1 MYPLCLDVENR
12 LCLVIGGGQVGARK
26 VRGLLAAGA
35 RVRVISPE
43 LCPELARLARAGQC
57 EWQARTYQN
66 GDLNGVLLAFA
77 ATDDPGVQ
85 DRVVRE
91 ARERGVLVNVI
102 DRPDRCD
109 FHVPA
114 AVRRDDL
121 VLAVSTGGR
130 SPALAA
136 RIRRQLEERYGP
148 EYGQLARIL
157 GALRPLVIEIGS
169 TPKERKHLFAELV
182 HPDMAEWIRQEQWPR
197 LRRHIG
203 EVLGRDLDLEAVL
216 KQAGT
221 SS

>member
-1 MYPLCLDVENR
+1 M
-12 LCLVIGGGQVGARK
+12 GARK

-43 LCPELARLARAGQC
+43 LCPELARLARSGQC

-66 GDLNGVLLAFA
+66 GDLAGVLLAFA

-102 DRPDRCD
+102 DRPERCD

-148 EYGQLARIL
+148 EYGCLARIL
-157 GALRPLVIEIGS
+157 GHLRPLVIEIGS
-169 TPKERKHLFAELV
+169 TPEERKHLFAELV